1 MDHLSAPSH
10 KHLSSQLLVLVLVL
24 HQHLHNKHLHN
35 KHRHLHNGSQRPPYQ
50 ANKHLLNKP
59 LQVA

>member
-1 MDHLSAPSH
+1 M
-10 KHLSSQLLVLVLVL
+10 LVL
-24 HQHLHNKHLHN
+24 HQHLHNKHLHS

>member
-1 MDHLSAPSH
+1 MLM
-10 KHLSSQLLVLVLVL
+10 VVL
-24 HQHLHNKHLHN
+24 HQHLYNTHLPN
-35 KHRHLHNGSQRPPYQ
+35 KHRHLHNGPQRPLYQ